1 MSIAGTVGAPTWDIP
16 VTGHDTV
23 FISRCKSMAD
33 AAKFGFGDIRCHQ
46 MSPDVRILT
55 EKQVV
60 ILLFKSGC

>member
-1 MSIAGTVGAPTWDIP
+1 
-16 VTGHDTV
+16 
-23 FISRCKSMAD
+23 MAD

-60 ILLFKSGC
+60 ILLFKADVETKFDQKKPLFV

>member
-1 MSIAGTVGAPTWDIP
+1 M
-16 VTGHDTV
+16 TGHDTV

-60 ILLFKSGC
+60 ILLFKADVETKFDQKKPLFV